1 MNLMLWFWYRYT
13 IKKGNI
19 LRTYILYTHK
29 IYCTVYNIIL
39 YITQI
44 YVQYFFFS
52 CRHCQ
57 PVSPA
62 IPLARHYYYCWRFS
76 TWCRRIVI
84 YSMWPFLLKCCS
96 CRFHALC
103 HHPLV
108 LHLKLKLKLK
118 DICARSTFP
127 LLSLLLYEMQI
138 RIQIQIE
145 FELENA

>member
-1 MNLMLWFWYRYT
+1 M
-13 IKKGNI
+13 
-19 LRTYILYTHK
+19 YIYIVL
-29 IYCTVYNIIL
+29 L

-44 YVQYFFFS
+44 NVQYILSS

-57 PVSPA
+57 PVSQA

-96 CRFHALC
+96 CRFLSSHALC
-103 HHPLV
+103 HRPLV
-108 LHLKLKLKLK
+108 LQLKLKLKLK
-118 DICARSTFP
+118 DICARSTFL

-145 FELENA
+145 FELENAEVASGAAPLRGGGGVWNSTSTN